1 MKKTILILILSVFIT
16 VLAAACGEQEVALS
30 DVSAGAETA
39 GSLADRAETGAV
51 TGAEAEDAALNA
63 SGGTGAAGTTVA
75 GDPSGDQMVTAETV
89 NTASAAANTG
99 TICVYV
105 CGEVVTPGVY
115 ELAAGARI
123 YEAVMLAGG
132 MTDEADSAVINQ
144 AEPVTDSMM
153 IRIPAKGSE
162 EAVAAEIAY
171 AAGQVLS
178 SDGTALVDIN
188 TADASALT
196 TLPGIGESKAAAI
209 IAYRQEHGRFTA
221 TEDLR
226 NVSGIGDSTYERLAP
241 LITVTP

>member
-63 SGGTGAAGTTVA
+63 SGGTGAAGITAV
-75 GDPSGDQMVTAETV
+75 GDSSGDQMGTVETATV
-89 NTASAAANTG
+89 ANTG
-99 TICVYV
+99 TVCVYV

-132 MTDEADSAVINQ
+132 LTDEADSAVINQ

-162 EAVAAEIAY
+162 EAVAAETAY
-171 AAGQVLS
+171 ASGQVLS

-188 TADASALT
+188 TADAAALT

-209 IAYRQEHGRFTA
+209 VAYRQEHGRFTA